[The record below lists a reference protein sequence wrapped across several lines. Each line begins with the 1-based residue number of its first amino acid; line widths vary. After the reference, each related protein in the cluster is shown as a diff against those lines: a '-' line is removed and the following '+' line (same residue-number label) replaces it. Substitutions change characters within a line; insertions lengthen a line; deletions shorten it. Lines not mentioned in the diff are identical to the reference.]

1 MRHAGFLFHKFN
13 QLILKNM
20 TKKEIQELKDIVM
33 NAKAREVNTGYS
45 YSSGIEFTYAIGN
58 FTATF
63 FSRLHDESS
72 ARDVFFK
79 MLLKRARASEPRK
92 NIPKKELDWE
102 SKKSQ
107 EHLLWWK
114 DNISKM
120 DDVVRVEERWKEFDK
135 KWEGIKFVDMTDIQC
150 KERKSEHKLIK
161 IEENKLG
168 IGSLNIHLLMNVIQ
182 KIPKSWM

>member
-79 MLLKRARASEPRK
+79 ILLKRARASEPRK

-102 SKKSQ
+102 SKKIAGTS
-107 EHLLWWK
+107 
-114 DNISKM
+114 SM
-120 DDVVRVEERWKEFDK
+120 VE
-135 KWEGIKFVDMTDIQC
+135 G
-150 KERKSEHKLIK
+150 
-161 IEENKLG
+161 
-168 IGSLNIHLLMNVIQ
+168 
-182 KIPKSWM
+182 

>member
-1 MRHAGFLFHKFN
+1 MRHAGFLFPKFN

-45 YSSGIEFTYAIGN
+45 YSSGIEFTYSIGN

-92 NIPKKELDWE
+92 NIPKKELDGE
-102 SKKSQ
+102 KKKTK
-107 EHLLWWK
+107 EDLRWWK

-120 DDVVRVEERWKEFDK
+120 NNVVRVEERWKEFGK